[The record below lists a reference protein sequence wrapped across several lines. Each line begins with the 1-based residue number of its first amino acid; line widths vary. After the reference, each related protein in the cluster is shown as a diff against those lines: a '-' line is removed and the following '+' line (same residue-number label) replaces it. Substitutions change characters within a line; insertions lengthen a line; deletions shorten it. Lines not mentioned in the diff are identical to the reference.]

1 MTRPAQGPAGP
12 PAVADPRPRVERSQ
26 DGWMLVGGRCASCDY
41 PLAATARR
49 CPACRA
55 DAVEPA
61 RFGPEGAV
69 WSATVV
75 RVDAAGRTAPYALV
89 YVDLDDG
96 PRILAHADRA
106 PSIGARVRLAGATV
120 DGDPLVEPVG

>member
-1 MTRPAQGPAGP
+1 MSRPPQRPASP
-12 PAVADPRPRVERSQ
+12 PATADPRPQVERSGA
-26 DGWMLVGGRCASCDY
+26 GWMLVGGRCAACAY

-61 RFGPEGAV
+61 RFGPDGVV

-75 RVDAAGRTAPYALV
+75 RVDADGRTAPYALA

-96 PRILAHADRA
+96 PRILAHADVA
-106 PSIGARVRLAGATV
+106 PPVGARVRLAGATV
-120 DGDPLVEPVG
+120 EGDPLVELAG